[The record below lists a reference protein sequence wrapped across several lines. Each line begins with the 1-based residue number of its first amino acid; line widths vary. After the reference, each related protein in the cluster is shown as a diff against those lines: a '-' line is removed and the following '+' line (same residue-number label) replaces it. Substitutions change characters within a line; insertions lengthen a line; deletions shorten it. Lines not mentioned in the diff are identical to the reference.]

1 MRDTTVV
8 RWTSVM
14 AATVMIATGI
24 MAGDPTAPVP
34 LAELSTADRDA
45 RIDGDMAAVKV
56 YRDGLMDTA
65 GYALAQTNLFPVAK
79 LKEKRLLRREQREA
93 IWSTWKRFLD
103 YELALDAVGQ
113 YHGDFH
119 RLRKPARERS
129 FIARY
134 AAFLAQYRCALDWIE
149 RVENDPD
156 LDTVLNEPV
165 PELGLPAGSYARL
178 KYRFLHVGRAS
189 EFAAFDAVLKWYG
202 DDRAGALAA
211 GMEADRKRIWA
222 AGKGTGQAL
231 TAKNGLKIVTSKGF
245 EAYFPVQAGVSAW
258 MGDARVWRK
267 NRSLIAPDQVAAML
281 PKLEP
286 GDILLERREWFVSNI
301 GLPGYWPHAALYIG
315 TPEERRKYF
324 GDDALETRLREQYPA
339 AYAQH
344 LKPQEHNHASRVLE
358 AISEGVTFTSLE
370 HSADADAVVVLRPR
384 LPQPEKAEAI
394 RRAFH
399 YAGRPYDFNFDFR
412 TDAALVCTELVYKA
426 YEPSNGGTGLTFQT
440 EEMLGRPVMPANSIA
455 RMFDAQFGSEKQ
467 QLDFVMFLDGHER
480 AERAAEADVAAFRAS
495 WQRPKWHIVKTALSD
510 AKD

>member
-1 MRDTTVV
+1 MRDATVV
-8 RWTSVM
+8 RWTLVM
-14 AATVMIATGI
+14 AATAMIATGT
-24 MAGDPTAPVP
+24 MAGEPTAPVP
-34 LAELSTADRDA
+34 LTELSAAERDA

-56 YRDGLMDTA
+56 YRDGLMDTV
-65 GYALAQTNLFPVAK
+65 GYALSQTNLFPAGK
-79 LKEKRLLRREQREA
+79 LKENRLLRREQREA
-93 IWSTWKRFLD
+93 IWSTWQRFLD

-113 YHGDFH
+113 YHAEFH
-119 RLRKPARERS
+119 RLRAPTKQRS
-129 FIARY
+129 FAIRY
-134 AAFLAQYRCALDWIE
+134 AAILAQYRCALDWIE

-165 PELGLPAGSYARL
+165 PELGLTAGSYARL

-189 EFAAFDAVLKWYG
+189 EFAAFDVVWKWYG
-202 DDRAGALAA
+202 DDLAGALAA

-258 MGDARVWRK
+258 MGDMRVWRK
-267 NRSLIAPDQVAAML
+267 NRSLIAPDQIAAML

-315 TPEERRKYF
+315 TPEERRTYF
-324 GDDALETRLREQYPA
+324 GDDALETRLRELYPA

-344 LKPQEHNHASRVLE
+344 LKPQEHDHVPRVLE
-358 AISEGVTFTSLE
+358 AISEGVTFTTLE

-384 LPQPEKAEAI
+384 LPKSEKAEAI

-426 YEPSNGGTGLTFQT
+426 YEPSTAMTGLTFAT
-440 EEMLGRPVMPANSIA
+440 EEMLGRPVMPANLIA
-455 RMFDAQFGSEKQ
+455 RMFDTQYGTQSQ
-467 QLDFVMFLDGHER
+467 QLDFVLFLDGHER
-480 AERAAEADVAAFRAS
+480 AERAVEADLAAFRAS
-495 WQRPKWHIVKTALSD
+495 WKRPKWHIVKTALTD
-510 AKD
+510 VRD